1 MLRLK
6 ITNSRKNS
14 LDIEDLKMKKFLL
27 LKWQYL
33 KNIKSQ

>member
-14 LDIEDLKMKKFLL
+14 LDIEDLKMKQFLL

-33 KNIKSQ
+33 KNIKLQ

>member
-33 KNIKSQ
+33 KNIKLQ